1 MTHSKHIGEFKI
13 KQLLRVK
20 NNKDERKAVGL
31 TAVLSNTLT
40 EAVAGPLGTWGH
52 FRNFPPVG
60 PNGYEYIFDGTGLF
74 GAWSDSSHFPDKE
87 LIAKVQNQF

>member
-40 EAVAGPLGTWGH
+40 EAVAGPLGTRGH
-52 FRNFPPVG
+52 FWNFPPVG
-60 PNGYEYIFDGTGLF
+60 PNGYKHIFDGTGLF
-74 GAWSDSSHFPDKE
+74 GAWSDSSHLPDKE